1 MLSYI
6 RRAQRRRMYE
16 RANSDSGCANDQESP
31 TSPVSSPENG
41 PKSEGFHFYSSVKKQ
56 HSLPDTGAKNS
67 STNTR
72 TKNEKKDEKLQFN
85 DVKTAEVTQQARTG
99 STTHGS
105 L

>member
-1 MLSYI
+1 
-6 RRAQRRRMYE
+6 MYE

-56 HSLPDTGAKNS
+56 HSLPEVGAKNS
-67 STNTR
+67 STNAR
-72 TKNEKKDEKLQFN
+72 TKNEKKDEKLN
-85 DVKTAEVTQQARTG
+85 DAKTVEVTQQAISG
-99 STTHGS
+99 SSTHGS

>member
-1 MLSYI
+1 
-6 RRAQRRRMYE
+6 MYE

-56 HSLPDTGAKNS
+56 HSLPEVGAKNS
-67 STNTR
+67 STNAR
-72 TKNEKKDEKLQFN
+72 TKNEKKDEKLN
-85 DVKTAEVTQQARTG
+85 DAKTVEVTRQAISG
-99 STTHGS
+99 SSTHGS

>member
-16 RANSDSGCANDQESP
+16 RANSADHSSCTGEPGSP
-31 TSPVSSPENG
+31 SSPSSSENG

-56 HSLPDTGAKNS
+56 HSLPEVGTKDS
-67 STNTR
+67 LQNTR
-72 TKNEKKDEKLQFN
+72 TKMNEKRENLN
-85 DVKTAEVTQQARTG
+85 DAKTVDVNKQSLSG
-99 STTHGS
+99 TTSQGS